1 MAVFS
6 TGEIFSLRDGP
17 RCAILYQIF
26 SRGGGTMALYEEVF
40 QSKGAVFTIRN
51 AGPQDAQAMLDYM
64 GCVDRETTFLAREPG
79 EFERGFTLEKERAYL
94 AGLPGELRRAVPAGC
109 NAPGRRCRQQ
119 PLFLPA
125 GQGPLPPPG
134 GTGPLCAAG
143 LLAPGAGPQA
153 DGDSGNL
160 VPRPGHRKTLPGGG
174 HEKPAGHGTCTSAG
188 ALRWRAPCA
197 GRRKWPTAPTGICTS
212 WGSF

>member
-1 MAVFS
+1 
-6 TGEIFSLRDGP
+6 
-17 RCAILYQIF
+17 
-26 SRGGGTMALYEEVF
+26 MALYEEVF

-94 AGLPGELRRAVPAGC
+94 AGCQESPGEL
-109 NAPGRRCRQQ
+109 
-119 PLFLPA
+119 F
-125 GQGPLPPPG
+125 
-134 GTGPLCAAG
+134 
-143 LLAPGAGPQA
+143 LLAVTPQGVVAGSSHCSFRLDRARYRHRAELALSVRQDYWRQGLGRQA
-153 DGDSGNL
+153 DGDSGE
-160 VPRPGHRKTLPGGG
+160 PGAAARAWKSSAWRWTPKTCGPWG
-174 HEKPAGHGTCTSAG
+174 CTSAG

>member
-1 MAVFS
+1 
-6 TGEIFSLRDGP
+6 
-17 RCAILYQIF
+17 
-26 SRGGGTMALYEEVF
+26 MALYEEVF

-94 AGLPGELRRAVPAGC
+94 AGCQESPGELFLLAVTPQGVVAGSSHCSFRLDRARYRHRAELALSVRQDYWRQGL
-109 NAPGRRCRQQ
+109 GRRLMEIQETWCR
-119 PLFLPA
+119 
-125 GQGPLPPPG
+125 GQGIEKLCLEVDTWRWTPK
-134 GTGPLCAAG
+134 TCGPWG
-143 LLAPGAGPQA
+143 
-153 DGDSGNL
+153 
-160 VPRPGHRKTLPGGG
+160 
-174 HEKPAGHGTCTSAG
+174 CTSAG

>member
-1 MAVFS
+1 
-6 TGEIFSLRDGP
+6 
-17 RCAILYQIF
+17 
-26 SRGGGTMALYEEVF
+26 MALYEEVF

-94 AGLPGELRRAVPAGC
+94 AGCQESSGELFLLAVTPQGVVAGSS
-109 NAPGRRCRQQ
+109 
-119 PLFLPA
+119 LFLPA
-125 GQGPLPPPG
+125 GQGPVPPPG

-143 LLAPGAGPQA
+143 LLASGVGPQA

-160 VPRPGHRKTLPGGG
+160 VPRPGH
-174 HEKPAGHGTCTSAG
+174 
-188 ALRWRAPCA
+188 
-197 GRRKWPTAPTGICTS
+197 
-212 WGSF
+212 